1 MSSRRILLK
10 IGAISAVSFIIT
22 ACTKAVSGTS
32 EPTSQE
38 TKEATG
44 QVNDESTSEAVVEE
58 TPTQNAPEETQ
69 SQGEEVVIAQ
79 VSALVAGEGF
89 NFKANDGTDAI
100 LFKTND
106 EKVYALSR
114 ICTHQGCSVNFD
126 LSQNKLVCP
135 CHGAEYETSQGNV
148 LSGPT
153 EKALKKINIKI
164 DGDNVLEV
172 V

>member
-1 MSSRRILLK
+1 MSSRRNLLK
-10 IGAISAVSFIIT
+10 IGVVSAVSFVVT

-32 EPTSQE
+32 EPTS
-38 TKEATG
+38 
-44 QVNDESTSEAVVEE
+44 DAVAED
-58 TPTQNAPEETQ
+58 TQNQSAPEQTQ
-69 SQGEEVVIAQ
+69 SQGGEVVIAQ

-100 LFKTND
+100 LFKTKD

-114 ICTHQGCSVNFD
+114 ICTHEGCSVNFD
-126 LSQNKLVCP
+126 LSQNKLICP
-135 CHGAEYETSQGNV
+135 CHGAEYESGEGNV

-153 EKALKKINIKI
+153 QRALKKINVKI

>member
-1 MSSRRILLK
+1 MSSRRNLLK

-32 EPTSQE
+32 EPTS
-38 TKEATG
+38 
-44 QVNDESTSEAVVEE
+44 EAVVEDAQ
-58 TPTQNAPEETQ
+58 TQSAPEQTQ
-69 SQGEEVVIAQ
+69 SQGGEVVIVQ

-100 LFKTND
+100 LFKTKD

-114 ICTHQGCSVNFD
+114 ICTHEGCSVNFD
-126 LSQNKLVCP
+126 LSQNKLICP
-135 CHGAEYETSQGNV
+135 CHGAEYESGEGNV

-153 EKALKKINIKI
+153 QRALKKITVKI
-164 DGDNVLEV
+164 VGDNVLEV